1 MTVDEFIDSVANDI
15 TDSINTLI
23 KREDFYDDIVITGTP
38 NDMIF
43 EGINGFMNVVA
54 NSATLNLYSIL
65 IFRS

>member
-1 MTVDEFIDSVANDI
+1 MDEFIDSVANDI

>member
-1 MTVDEFIDSVANDI
+1 MDEFIDSVANDI

-23 KREDFYDDIVITGTP
+23 KRKDFYDDIVITGTP